1 MVSLEENSIA
11 VPVHLNPDYALS
23 SLCKPHA
30 YCKDIVLKLEF
41 LKFEL
46 K

>member
-11 VPVHLNPDYALS
+11 VPVQLNPDYALS
-23 SLCKPHA
+23 LCKPHA
-30 YCKDIVLKLEF
+30 YYKDIVLKLEF

-46 K
+46 M